1 MPSTSSIARL
11 TNALSVVGLAI
22 AVSLGVACS
31 SMARARQAC
40 APGDAATAQRA
51 IQAIEERI
59 GAANFECDYKFF
71 GAVEAPEF
79 IYSDGRGRVTTRA
92 EDLAGESNCRP
103 QKGSYVLD
111 EVRFQ
116 LHGSV
121 AVYNARSTTT
131 IVREGAAPPPS
142 VVRFTDVLV
151 WRDCRWQLVSGHA
164 SRIS

>member
-1 MPSTSSIARL
+1 MPSTSSIAQL
-11 TNALSVVGLAI
+11 TNALSLAGI
-22 AVSLGVACS
+22 SITLSLGAACS
-31 SMARARQAC
+31 SIPRNGQGC
-40 APGDAATAQRA
+40 APGDTATAQRA

-71 GAVEAPEF
+71 AEIEAPEF
-79 IYSDGRGRVTTRA
+79 IYTDGRGRVTTRA

-111 EVRFQ
+111 EARFQ
-116 LHGSV
+116 LHGMV

-131 IVREGAAPPPS
+131 IAREGAAPPPNI
-142 VVRFTDVLV
+142 VRFTDVLV